1 MPDLVPWLVVVHV
14 LAAIVGFG
22 PTFAFPLVGAL
33 GGREPQH
40 ANFAARANDLVSHR
54 LTWPLALSM
63 AVTGVL
69 IIWAAEIDLL
79 KTRWLIS
86 AIVLY
91 VAAMGYS
98 FFVQQPASAEVVRL
112 GSTPPPPGA
121 PPSGP
126 SPELR
131 AAIGKV
137 QRGGMLLGVL
147 VVVLVALMVV
157 KPEF

>member
-1 MPDLVPWLVVVHV
+1 MPELVPWLVVMHM

-22 PTFAFPLVGAL
+22 PTFAFPVVGGL

-40 ANFAARANDLVSHR
+40 ANFAARANDLVGRR

-69 IIWAAEIDLL
+69 IIWASEIDLL

-86 AIVLY
+86 SIVLY
-91 VAAMGYS
+91 AAAMGYS
-98 FFVQQPASAEVVRL
+98 LFVQQPASAEVIRL

-121 PPSGP
+121 APSGP
-126 SPELR
+126 PPELR
-131 AAIGKV
+131 AAVGKV
-137 QRGGMLLGVL
+137 RRGGMLLSVL
-147 VVVLVALMVV
+147 VVVIVALMVV
-157 KPEF
+157 KPAF